1 MKKIRLWDAPTRIF
15 HWSLFVL
22 VSAAFATGLTGGG
35 LMDWHG
41 RIGAAIAGLIAF
53 RLVWGFLGNHYA
65 RFTTF
70 VRGPASIAAYL
81 KGEWHGLGHNPL
93 GALSVLGMLG
103 VLLLQV
109 TTGLFSDDDIAFRGP
124 YNILVGENIESLAL
138 FIHNNAVWLI
148 GLLVFLHLGAITFY
162 LRVKGD
168 NLIKP
173 MITGIKEVPAES
185 STAETPEPDDNS
197 ANKGGGMLALV
208 VALGLAAT
216 VVWAALGGPVKYLLP
231 PPPPAVETPNW

>member
-41 RIGAAIAGLIAF
+41 RIGAAIAGLITF
-53 RLVWGFLGNHYA
+53 RLAWGFVGSRYA

-81 KGEWHGLGHNPL
+81 KGEWQGIGHNPL

-109 TTGLFSDDDIAFRGP
+109 ATGLLSDDDIAFRGP
-124 YNILVGENIESLAL
+124 YNILVGENVESMAL
-138 FIHNNAVWLI
+138 FIHNKAVWLI
-148 GLLVFLHLGAITFY
+148 GLLVLLHRGAIAFY

-168 NLIKP
+168 NLVKP
-173 MITGIKEVPAES
+173 MITGVKEVPAES
-185 STAETPEPDDNS
+185 TAAETSDT
-197 ANKGGGMLALV
+197 KGGGALALV
-208 VALGLAAT
+208 LSVILAAL
-216 VVWAALGGPVKYLLP
+216 VGWAALGGPVKYLLP
-231 PPPPAVETPNW
+231 PPPPAAETPNW